1 MLDKKGLIRMTVTI
15 KDLAK
20 LANVSHTTVS
30 RALNNSP
37 LIKEETKRKIIEL
50 AAQMN
55 YTPNVNAK
63 SLVMQRSYT
72 IGLFFTTLQR
82 GTSSSFF
89 ADAMSGVNHEIDIEY
104 NLFTRGIEDYTDYTS
119 IHRKR
124 FDGIIVMSQ
133 SETDN
138 AFIYH
143 VLQQEI
149 PLVVLNRQVEDP
161 RIVNIVSDDKE
172 GSYAAGQHLI
182 KQGHTRIAMIEGV
195 EGFKSTQNRREGLL
209 NALIDSGIPIRNDY
223 FVRGRY
229 DMESGYHA
237 MQELLKLDTP
247 PTAVFCA
254 NDDMAIGAMKAILE
268 RGLRVPEDI
277 SVVGFDDIEF
287 AQFTT
292 PSLTTIK
299 RPIEEISAEGA
310 RRLLELIDDP
320 AAAGET
326 LFLKTEL
333 IKRNSTG
340 RPADL

>member
-1 MLDKKGLIRMTVTI
+1 MTVTI

-37 LIKEETKRKIIEL
+37 FIKEETKRKIMEL

-72 IGLFFTTLQR
+72 IGLFFTSLKR

-89 ADAMSGVNHEIDIEY
+89 ADAMSGVNQVIDVEY
-104 NLFTRGIEDYTDYTS
+104 NLFTRGIEDYADYAS

-133 SETDN
+133 SESDN

-149 PLVVLNRQVEDP
+149 PLVVLNRQVADS
-161 RIVNIVSDDKE
+161 RIINILSDDKE
-172 GSYAAGQHLI
+172 GAYAAGKHLI
-182 KQGHTRIAMIEGV
+182 AAGHTRIAMIEGV
-195 EGFKSTQNRREGLL
+195 EGFKSTQQRREGLL
-209 NALIDSGIPIRNDY
+209 NALIDSGIPIVGDY
-223 FVRGRY
+223 FVHGRY
-229 DMESGYHA
+229 DMESGFQA
-237 MQELLKLDTP
+237 MLDLLKLEQP

-254 NDDMAIGAMKAILE
+254 NDDMAIGAMKAAFE
-268 RGLRVPEDI
+268 RGKRVPEDI
-277 SVVGFDDIEF
+277 SVIGFDDIEF

-310 RRLLELIDDP
+310 RKLLRLIDDP
-320 AAAGET
+320 SAAGET

-333 IKRNSTG
+333 MRRNSTAK
-340 RPADL
+340 PAGLEAI